1 MKTEMLNQVIAC
13 YGYEHPVTI
22 TIARLVDNDTIDIND
37 LQVIINALLASPIE
51 DQPNPKKKN
60 IDKP

>member
-51 DQPNPKKKN
+51 D
-60 IDKP
+60 